1 MLCGLSLTSRQE
13 KFVQG
18 ILEGKTQHIAYME
31 AYPSAKKWKIESVKT
46 SASRLLKN
54 EKVAGRLNELK
65 KDKEKSI
72 IYQKTWDYLES
83 EKALKWILKK
93 SMQDVSEN
101 GVRQANSSTII
112 NAVKELNDMMYK
124 LKDYEDYQEFN
135 RLKKE
140 KMQAEINNN
149 NSSKSEETLAKYFE
163 ILDQEI
169 LDD

>member
-1 MLCGLSLTSRQE
+1 
-13 KFVQG
+13 
-18 ILEGKTQHIAYME
+18 ME

-140 KMQAEINNN
+140 KMQSEINNN

>member
-1 MLCGLSLTSRQE
+1 MNLTSRQE
-13 KFVQG
+13 KFVQE
-18 ILEGKTQHIAYME
+18 ILEGKTQHVAYMV
-31 AYPSAKKWKIESVKT
+31 AYPNSKKWKLESVK
-46 SASRLLKN
+46 SSASKLLKNKKVASRLD
-54 EKVAGRLNELK
+54 ELR

-72 IYQKTWDYLES
+72 IDQRSWNYLES

-149 NSSKSEETLAKYFE
+149 NSSKSEEALAKYFE

-169 LDD
+169 LDG